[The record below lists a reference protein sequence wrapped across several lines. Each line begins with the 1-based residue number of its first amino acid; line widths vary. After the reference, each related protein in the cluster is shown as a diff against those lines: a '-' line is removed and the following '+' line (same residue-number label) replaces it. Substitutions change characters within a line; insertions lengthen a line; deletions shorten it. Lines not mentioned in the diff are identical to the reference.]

1 MSHGFTKSF
10 VDSSGLGSLMR
21 LWSDGTWGCRH
32 LKCLKRWL
40 GLEDSVPRWHT
51 PRAGIFV
58 LEVIG
63 LSSLLHPSFLEA
75 IWRSL
80 KHISWLLPYQVI
92 QKKEEGG
99 SHSIFYEL
107 ASEVT
112 PCLFCNIL
120 LSAHGSPSSV
130 WKGTTTRS
138 SRPQDGEQGLGSQAA
153 YHIWLAP
160 QCWLFFTFAQSRAMA
175 SERSSHLWFLSLWGQ
190 VP

>member
-80 KHISWLLPYQVI
+80 KHISWLLPDQVI
-92 QKKEEGG
+92 QKKRKEEATASFMSWPQK
-99 SHSIFYEL
+99 SHPAFSVISYWVRMGHPLQCGRGPQHGVQDRRMGNRGL
-107 ASEVT
+107 AHRL
-112 PCLFCNIL
+112 P
-120 LSAHGSPSSV
+120 
-130 WKGTTTRS
+130 TTS
-138 SRPQDGEQGLGSQAA
+138 D
-153 YHIWLAP
+153 
-160 QCWLFFTFAQSRAMA
+160 
-175 SERSSHLWFLSLWGQ
+175 
-190 VP
+190 